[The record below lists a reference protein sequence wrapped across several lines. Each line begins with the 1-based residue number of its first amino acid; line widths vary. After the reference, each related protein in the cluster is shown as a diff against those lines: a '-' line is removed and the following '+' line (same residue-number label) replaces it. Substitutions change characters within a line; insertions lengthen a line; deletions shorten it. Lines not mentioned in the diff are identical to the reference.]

1 MKKLILKEY
10 PKIICDK
17 YLLNHNSTINNSD
30 QTKLI
35 VPYFRT
41 NYPPLNYSLKKYRD
55 FSGGCN
61 PVNWLNQSR
70 KNLAIEYLNF
80 VTTPKLTTSHSF
92 FVEKIFISSVWLIFV
107 LLARTVDS
115 VSRLSFFDID
125 MFQHIL
131 SNLKFSNRLVTVDIF
146 N

>member
-41 NYPPLNYSLKKYRD
+41 NYPPLNYL
-55 FSGGCN
+55 
-61 PVNWLNQSR
+61 Q
-70 KNLAIEYLNF
+70 KNIEIS
-80 VTTPKLTTSHSF
+80 VVDATRLTG
-92 FVEKIFISSVWLIFV
+92 
-107 LLARTVDS
+107 
-115 VSRLSFFDID
+115 
-125 MFQHIL
+125 
-131 SNLKFSNRLVTVDIF
+131 
-146 N
+146 